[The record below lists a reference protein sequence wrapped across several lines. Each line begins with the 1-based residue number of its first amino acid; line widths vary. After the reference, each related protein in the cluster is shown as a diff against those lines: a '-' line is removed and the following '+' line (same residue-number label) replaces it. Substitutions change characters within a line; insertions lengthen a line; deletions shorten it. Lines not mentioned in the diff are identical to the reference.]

1 MHIFT
6 AGLGE
11 SDDLGRSIEKE
22 LKNIL
27 SDPENELRAIGPNCM
42 GVYSPKGH
50 ISYEPFLPTE
60 PGNISFVF
68 QSGDLHSQT
77 IRIGAKRYNLRFS
90 KGASVGNCLDLQ
102 ISEFLDYFNN
112 DDDTDIIGV
121 YFEGFSRLHPNEGRK
136 FLQTLKDMK
145 KPVLFM
151 NGGKTERARTAVL
164 THTGSIG
171 SNKKIW
177 EAIVKQTPLVEVPT
191 SMDDMIDYLYM
202 FHSYINRFKK
212 SGGDLDDVKYP
223 QGKRV
228 LLILWSGGFGII
240 DTNILTEIGLN
251 VPYFEGESLE
261 KLRKI
266 YPIKIGSLKNPLDMP
281 WISRSDTYLE
291 VAKAAIEEDIDLVI
305 IETDTWE
312 NEFASE
318 YFTSYYNN
326 LIQIREFTESLGKT
340 FMLIL
345 PQYPGKHRERYKNK
359 LINDDFM
366 VFPSV
371 RRAGKAFLAL
381 HDYGEKLQALK
392 NK

>member
-1 MHIFT
+1 
-6 AGLGE
+6 
-11 SDDLGRSIEKE
+11 
-22 LKNIL
+22 
-27 SDPENELRAIGPNCM
+27 
-42 GVYSPKGH
+42 
-50 ISYEPFLPTE
+50 
-60 PGNISFVF
+60 
-68 QSGDLHSQT
+68 
-77 IRIGAKRYNLRFS
+77 
-90 KGASVGNCLDLQ
+90 
-102 ISEFLDYFNN
+102 
-112 DDDTDIIGV
+112 
-121 YFEGFSRLHPNEGRK
+121 
-136 FLQTLKDMK
+136 
-145 KPVLFM
+145 
-151 NGGKTERARTAVL
+151 
-164 THTGSIG
+164 
-171 SNKKIW
+171 
-177 EAIVKQTPLVEVPT
+177 
-191 SMDDMIDYLYM
+191 
-202 FHSYINRFKK
+202 
-212 SGGDLDDVKYP
+212 
-223 QGKRV
+223 
-228 LLILWSGGFGII
+228 
-240 DTNILTEIGLN
+240 
-251 VPYFEGESLE
+251 
-261 KLRKI
+261 
-266 YPIKIGSLKNPLDMP
+266 MP